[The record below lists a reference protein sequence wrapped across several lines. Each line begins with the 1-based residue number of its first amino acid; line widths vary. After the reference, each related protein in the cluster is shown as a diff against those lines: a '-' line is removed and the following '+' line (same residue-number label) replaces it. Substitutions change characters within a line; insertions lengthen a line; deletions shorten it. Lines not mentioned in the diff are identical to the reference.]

1 MTVPT
6 DRVGPLRRSV
16 LASIRRQI
24 GEPLVGGDT
33 GHRIHRSSAVLGRS
47 ACSADHSFGDFVER
61 WRWVVAARF
70 ALREPNRAADVWSF
84 CLWPAA
90 ENHVA
95 GEQAFVLPTFAVGL
109 NRVLR
114 CRAGGFFHARRLR
127 KGRLGWLRLQR
138 LPRLHRT
145 KTFLI
150 VTQPVR
156 VRSNGR
162 RLRLSWTPRRLGLTS
177 DQDDHQ
183 NSERQARHQPRLESA
198 RQHTARDRPVVA
210 DWRSG

>member
-1 MTVPT
+1 
-6 DRVGPLRRSV
+6 V
-16 LASIRRQI
+16 LIC
-24 GEPLVGGDT
+24 VGGLLP
-33 GHRIHRSSAVLGRS
+33 GERAVDPVVSIVSHG
-47 ACSADHSFGDFVER
+47 CVER
-61 WRWVVAARF
+61 IVARKDCMF
-70 ALREPNRAADVWSF
+70 VWGNRAADVWSL

-138 LPRLHRT
+138 LPRPHRT

-198 RQHTARDRPVVA
+198 RQYTARDRPVVA